1 MGYNNKYNIVKIV
14 ITKPHWQVIT
24 LGILAGI
31 RSMAAPAIS
40 SRILSRHHTNA
51 LDDTPL
57 SFMQSNVTANVM
69 SGLALGEFVGDKMPA
84 APNRI
89 SPAGLIGR
97 CISGVI
103 SGAGIY
109 KASGGKWYAGAA
121 LGGVTAI
128 AATFGSFYLRKA
140 VVKHSHLIDPIIG
153 TIEDALVLGAGLGL
167 AETA

>member
-1 MGYNNKYNIVKIV
+1 MKII

-24 LGILAGI
+24 LGMLAGM

-40 SRILSRHHTNA
+40 SRMLSRRHNKK

-57 SFMQSNVTANVM
+57 DFMQSKTTANVM
-69 SGLALGEFVGDKMPA
+69 SGLALGEFVGDKLPQTG
-84 APNRI
+84 NRI
-89 SPAGLIGR
+89 APAGLIGR
-97 CISGVI
+97 CISGAL

-109 KASGGKWYAGAA
+109 KASGGKWYTGAA

-140 VVKHSHLIDPIIG
+140 VVKHSHLVDPIIG
-153 TIEDALVLGAGLGL
+153 TIEDAIVLGAGIGL
-167 AETA
+167 TETA